1 MARNDTDINQN
12 RVASV
17 LLVEDEEAHASL
29 VQRVFEEE
37 NQGWEIH
44 HVCSI
49 KGARA
54 WIECHGG
61 QDFLVISDYRLPDG
75 TGLDLTDGAEN
86 PSGMEFPFIIITGV
100 GSERLAVQ
108 SLKSGAMDY
117 VTKGRDLRNLP
128 HIVRRV
134 LYEWDRI
141 AERKRAERDLRSYLN
156 DLEQASCDLE
166 EFINKI
172 SADMD
177 NSLSYIHEFNEL
189 LMAKYSKVLD
199 DATVGCLYKSDNST
213 ERVRTM
219 MEGFFKYLVQ
229 ISFYSSL
236 VEVYSAKIDG
246 TRPAEDDSMNREKA
260 GWAKI
265 DGRRDK

>member
-1 MARNDTDINQN
+1 METVLNQN
-12 RVASV
+12 RVSLV

-29 VQRVFEEE
+29 IQRVFEEE
-37 NQGWEIH
+37 NRGWKIH

-49 KGARA
+49 NDARR
-54 WIECHGG
+54 WIDEHNS

-75 TGLDLTDGAEN
+75 TGLDLTNGTEN
-86 PSGMEFPFIIITGV
+86 PLGMEFPFIIITGV
-100 GSERLAVQ
+100 GSEKLAVQ

-128 HIVRRV
+128 QIARRV

-141 AERKRAERDLRSYLN
+141 AERKCAERDLRSYLN
-156 DLEQASCDLE
+156 DLDQASCDLQ
-166 EFINKI
+166 EFIDKI
-172 SADMD
+172 SQDMEK
-177 NSLSYIHEFNEL
+177 SLSYIHEFNEL
-189 LMAKYSKVLD
+189 LMSRYSRVLD
-199 DATVGCLYKSDNST
+199 DATIGCLYKSDNSA

-246 TRPAEDDSMNREKA
+246 TKPLDNKDACKRDDEAMPGSS
-260 GWAKI
+260 GQPQQ
-265 DGRRDK
+265 